1 MIFCLKKQ
9 TLSLENIQNHVE
21 IYEQHTMNDEDLV
34 HYLISRLDK
43 WVAEKPYFDKNNPII
58 ISAHHHSDDDHISIS
73 LSEILLTGEDGKSF
87 GCSRYM
93 DRKTKSLD
101 LYEIST
107 PKWLLLI
114 YKQKNRIDTYHFGD
128 SGLLDA
134 NSFGVFHDDNR
145 QEDLLKDL
153 LDILDEIDYFE

>member
-1 MIFCLKKQ
+1 
-9 TLSLENIQNHVE
+9 
-21 IYEQHTMNDEDLV
+21 MNDEELV

-58 ISAHHHSDDDHISIS
+58 ISARHHSDYDHISIS
-73 LSEILLTGEDGKSF
+73 FSEILLTGEDGKSF
-87 GCSRYM
+87 GRSRYIE
-93 DRKTKSLD
+93 SLD
-101 LYEIST
+101 EIST

-114 YKQKNRIDTYHFGD
+114 YKQINRIDTYHFGD

-153 LDILDEIDYFE
+153 LDLLDEIDYFE